1 MTRFHSWSGGG
12 GCFVNDNDNAC
23 HTDGTNYLLQQEGGT
38 NWAKGGWHTKENMF
52 FITIIIITI
61 IQISI
66 IMALFKKKR
75 RKKEEP
81 LGKYQEWLCFRCL
94 GEFSMLD

>member
-66 IMALFKKKR
+66 IMALFKKKEE
-75 RKKEEP
+75 KKKS
-81 LGKYQEWLCFRCL
+81 LWGNIRNGFA
-94 GEFSMLD
+94 FVV